1 MNNFKFA
8 LFFIGFLIVS
18 CNQKKDQLFISAKS
32 QETGISFKNTITET
46 NELNILDYIYFY
58 NGGGVAIGDINNDG
72 LADIFFSG
80 NQVKNKLYLNKGN
93 LKFEDITDKAKVSGN
108 SSWNTGTIMGDVNG
122 DGLLDIYV
130 CAVVGLNGFN
140 GQNELYIN
148 NGDETFT
155 ESASK
160 YKLDYKSYS
169 SSAAFLD
176 YDLDGDLDIYLLNH
190 AVHTDDSYKGVT
202 QRQKRN
208 YKTGDKL
215 LRNDGGVFTNVSEE
229 AGIYGSISGYGLG
242 VAIADF
248 NQDAYPDI
256 YVGNDFY
263 EDDYYYLNNGDGTF
277 SEKLRDY
284 FGHASRFSMGN
295 DVADINHDGWQ
306 DIMSLDMLPRDEV
319 VLKSSQGDDN
329 VQTQNIRKLMFGYH
343 YQFTRNMLHIN
354 QQNSNYLET
363 ALLSDVAATD
373 WSWSCLFADYDQD
386 GEQDIFITN
395 GILKRPNDLD
405 FTNFFSNDKI
415 QKNISESKI
424 MSQEALDAMP
434 SGKVDNYMF
443 KGSKNLMFENMSKEW
458 IPNDKLA
465 SGATAL
471 GDLDNDGDLDI
482 VVSNL
487 NEEAS
492 IYVNQ
497 INNKITDKA
506 SYLKLKFDYTSPNSS
521 GIGTKVFVYNHG
533 ELQYKE
539 LYCARGFQ
547 ASSEPIIHFGFG
559 DIKSIDSLKVI
570 WPNKTS
576 QTLFNVALN
585 KTLTIKP
592 SNTKSF
598 NYGSLLKKYKKIF
611 KKSDNNLGINFT
623 HIEDKYLDFNRQKL
637 IPYRVSDRGPAVA
650 VGDLNNDGKEDIY
663 FGGSKLNAAK
673 VFFQNDTTFTEK
685 RIKVIAND
693 SIKEDVEA
701 IIADFNNDNRNDLII
716 GSGGADYSN
725 KTKPLLDSYYIQ
737 NENDFKG
744 EQFPEFYENASVIIS
759 NDFDNDNDLDLFIGS
774 NSVSNDFGNIPNSF
788 ILKNND
794 GHFSIVQNEALQN
807 AGMITDAVWNDF
819 DNDGQTDLIIVGE
832 WMAPKFFKNNNGVF
846 TEKKL
851 IDSKLKG
858 LWRQIAPFDIDND
871 GDTDYLLGNW
881 GLNSKFKASTEHPMR
896 MYYADFDGNGRT
908 ETIVC
913 TYKNGEYYPLQGL
926 DQLASQMVNLHKIF
940 TSYKGFAGKP
950 IGDILS
956 KPLLDKA
963 TILEVNELRSGYLKN
978 ENNRFVFVPFKNELQ
993 VSPLTSFL
1001 CFDFDSDGKDEML
1014 VAGNYF
1020 GVTPFHGKF
1029 DSFPGALIKNE
1040 NNIISG
1046 NKIGLNFS
1054 DKAIKNLNIIY
1065 LDKKPYLLTTINNGK
1080 VQVYELLK

>member
-1 MNNFKFA
+1 MSSFKFTT
-8 LFFIGFLIVS
+8 LFLGFLIIS
-18 CNQKKDQLFISAKS
+18 CNQKKDQLFVSAKS
-32 QETGISFKNTITET
+32 QETGIGFKNTISET
-46 NELNILDYIYFY
+46 NALNILDYIYFY

-72 LADIFFSG
+72 LADVFFSG

-93 LKFEDITDKAKVSGN
+93 LKFEDITDKANVGGN
-108 SSWNTGTIMGDVNG
+108 SSWNTGAIMGDING

-130 CAVVGLNGFN
+130 CAVVGLNDFN
-140 GQNELYIN
+140 GHNELYIN

-215 LRNDGGVFTNVSEE
+215 LRNDGETFTNVSEE
-229 AGIYGSISGYGLG
+229 AGIFGSISGYGLG

-284 FGHASRFSMGN
+284 FGHTSRFSMGN
-295 DVADINHDGWQ
+295 DAADINHDGWP
-306 DIMSLDMLPRDEV
+306 DIMSLDMLPEDEV

-329 VQTQNIRKLMFGYH
+329 IQTQNVRKLMFGYH

-363 ALLSDVAATD
+363 ALLSNVGATD
-373 WSWSCLFADYDQD
+373 WSWSSLFADFNQD
-386 GEQDIFITN
+386 GEQDLFITN

-405 FTNFFSNDKI
+405 FTNFFSNEKI
-415 QKNISESKI
+415 QKNINESKL

-434 SGKVDNYMF
+434 SGKVGNYMF
-443 KGSKNLMFENMSKEW
+443 MGSKDLMFKDVSMDW
-458 IPNDKLA
+458 IPDEKFA

-487 NEEAS
+487 NEEVS
-492 IYVNQ
+492 IYINQ
-497 INNKITDKA
+497 INNQTTNKT
-506 SYLKLKFDYTSPNSS
+506 SYLKLKFDYAKSNPF
-521 GIGTKVFVYNHG
+521 GIGTKAFAYNKG
-533 ELQYKE
+533 KLQYKE
-539 LYCARGFQ
+539 LYSARGFQ
-547 ASSEPIIHFGFG
+547 ASSEPIIHFGFR
-559 DIKSIDSLKVI
+559 DVQHIDSLKII
-570 WPNKTS
+570 WPDKTS
-576 QTLFNVALN
+576 QTLPNVALN

-592 SNTKSF
+592 GNTKPF
-598 NYGSLLKKYKKIF
+598 NYNSLLKKSKKIF
-611 KKSDNNLGINFT
+611 KKLDNNLGINFT
-623 HIEDKYLDFNRQKL
+623 HVEDKYLDFNRQKL
-637 IPYRVSDRGPAVA
+637 IPYRVSDRGPAIA
-650 VGDLNNDGKEDIY
+650 IGDLNNDGKEDIY
-663 FGGSKLNAAK
+663 FGGSKQKSAK
-673 VFFQNDTTFTEK
+673 VFFQTDTTFIEN
-685 RIKVIAND
+685 RIRTFAND

-701 IIADFNNDNRNDLII
+701 IIADFNNDDKNDIII

-737 NENDFKG
+737 NDNTFSNEI
-744 EQFPEFYENASVIIS
+744 FPEFYENASVIIS

-774 NSVSNDFGNIPNSF
+774 NSVSNDFGNIPNSY
-788 ILKNND
+788 ILNNNN
-794 GHFSIVQNEALQN
+794 GKFSIHQNKALQK
-807 AGMITDAVWNDF
+807 AGMVTDAIWDDF
-819 DNDGQTDLIIVGE
+819 NNDGQTDLIVVGE
-832 WMAPKFFKNNNGVF
+832 WMAPKFFKNENGTF
-846 TEKKL
+846 TETSL
-851 IDSKLKG
+851 IDSNLKG

-881 GLNSKFKASTEHPMR
+881 GLNSKFKASKEHPMR

-913 TYKNGEYYPLQGL
+913 TYKNGAYYPLQGL
-926 DQLASQMVNLHKIF
+926 DELASQMVNLHKIF
-940 TSYKGFAGKP
+940 TSYIDFAGQP
-950 IGDILS
+950 IEAILN
-956 KPLLDKA
+956 KKLLKKA
-963 TILEVNELRSGYLKN
+963 TLLEVDELRSGYLKN

-993 VSPLTSFL
+993 IAPLTSFL
-1001 CFDFDSDGKDEML
+1001 CFDFNSDGQDEVL
-1014 VAGNYF
+1014 AAGNYF

-1046 NKIGLNFS
+1046 NKIGLKFS
-1054 DKAIKNLNIIY
+1054 DKAIKKLNIIY
-1065 LDKKPYLLTTINNGK
+1065 LNKKPYLLTTINNDK
-1080 VQVYELLK
+1080 AQVYELIK